1 MEKHPEGGYYRRL
14 YLQTESFASSIYYLL
29 PAGEKSCFHS
39 MRSDEL
45 LLFHQGA
52 TLQVL
57 VIQETG
63 ELKSYKLGNNI
74 LVGEQP
80 QLKIKA
86 GQIFGMQ
93 MLSEGEYSLIS
104 CVVTPAFTFEQFK
117 LYTQAELMECYPKLA
132 KSTLKEFCFA

>member
-1 MEKHPEGGYYRRL
+1 MG
-14 YLQTESFASSIYYLL
+14 A
-29 PAGEKSCFHS
+29 
-39 MRSDEL
+39 DEL

-63 ELKSYKLGNNI
+63 EIKSYKLGNNI
-74 LVGEQP
+74 LAGEQP

-93 MLSEGEYSLIS
+93 VRPEGEYSLIS

-117 LYTQAELMECYPKLA
+117 LYTQAELIERYPKLA

>member
-1 MEKHPEGGYYRRL
+1 MLIIG
-14 YLQTESFASSIYYLL
+14 
-29 PAGEKSCFHS
+29 
-39 MRSDEL
+39 
-45 LLFHQGA
+45 
-52 TLQVL
+52 
-57 VIQETG
+57 ETG
-63 ELKSYKLGNNI
+63 EIGNYSLGNNL

-93 MLSEGEYSLIS
+93 VRPEGEYSLIS

-117 LYTQAELMECYPKLA
+117 LYTQAELVARYPQIA